1 MRCRRAARWGSKVS
15 EQKQSDGREPGR
27 VDGGGVAR
35 ALGAY
40 MMRREHVFAEDT
52 IRGAR
57 NAWQSLRLFSL
68 VALVAA
74 LMGVAAW
81 AFLTC
86 LDAVT
91 GFREAHLI
99 CFALLP
105 AVGVFTAWLYRR
117 YGKDAARGNNLV
129 IDCAVS
135 GRRIPPVMAPFTF
148 VCSVATHL
156 AGGSAGREGTAV
168 QIGGTIADAVSHLF
182 KLDEYDHQDLLMAGI
197 SAAFGGVF
205 GTPLAGAFFGMEMCF
220 VGKLQYRAGVYCL
233 LASFVGDAVTT
244 ALGAPR
250 ESYAIGMVPQLGPSS
265 LAFAMLA
272 AVVFGVAARMFSG
285 AIRVVKRFYAVH
297 ITNYLVAAL
306 VGAFVVLGAY
316 AVFGLYD
323 YGGLSSWLVE
333 AGFTGAATP
342 VDALLKLAMTA
353 LTLGAGFQGGE
364 VTPIFGIG
372 ASLGGWLGAAL
383 GYSLGVTPAFG
394 AALGMVGVFGS
405 ALNVPMT
412 TILLGVDLFGGL
424 AAPYFVIV
432 SFVSYLVA
440 GHRGVYPAQRIVT
453 PKWRSLEADQGHT
466 VNEVITDH
474 HEKATRAS

>member
-1 MRCRRAARWGSKVS
+1 MKESDTAAGMEERSVS
-15 EQKQSDGREPGR
+15 ELDGTRAPAR
-27 VDGGGVAR
+27 TSAAIGGYLR
-35 ALGAY
+35 A
-40 MMRREHVFAEDT
+40 REHVFAEDT

-57 NAWQSLRLFSL
+57 NAWKSLRLFSL

-81 AFLTC
+81 AFLTW

-117 YGKDAARGNNLV
+117 YGKDAVRGNNLV

-168 QIGGTIADAVSHLF
+168 QIGGSIADAVSRLF
-182 KLDEYDHQDLLMAGI
+182 KLGEYDHQDLLMAGI

-250 ESYAIGMVPQLGPSS
+250 EGYDIGMVPRLGPSS
-265 LAFAMLA
+265 LAFAVLA
-272 AVVFGVAARMFSG
+272 AV
-285 AIRVVKRFYAVH
+285 
-297 ITNYLVAAL
+297 
-306 VGAFVVLGAY
+306 
-316 AVFGLYD
+316 VFGLYD

-342 VDALLKLAMTA
+342 IDALLKLAMTA

-372 ASLGGWLGAAL
+372 ASLGSWLGAVL

-412 TILLGVDLFGGL
+412 TILLGVDLFGVL

-440 GHRGVYPAQRIVT
+440 GHRGVYPAQRIET

-466 VNEVITDH
+466 VNEVIADH
-474 HEKATRAS
+474 HEKATGERR

>member
-1 MRCRRAARWGSKVS
+1 
-15 EQKQSDGREPGR
+15 
-27 VDGGGVAR
+27 
-35 ALGAY
+35 
-40 MMRREHVFAEDT
+40 
-52 IRGAR
+52 
-57 NAWQSLRLFSL
+57 
-68 VALVAA
+68 
-74 LMGVAAW
+74 
-81 AFLTC
+81 
-86 LDAVT
+86 
-91 GFREAHLI
+91 
-99 CFALLP
+99 
-105 AVGVFTAWLYRR
+105 
-117 YGKDAARGNNLV
+117 
-129 IDCAVS
+129 
-135 GRRIPPVMAPFTF
+135 
-148 VCSVATHL
+148 
-156 AGGSAGREGTAV
+156 
-168 QIGGTIADAVSHLF
+168 
-182 KLDEYDHQDLLMAGI
+182 MAGI

-265 LAFAMLA
+265 LAFAVLA
-272 AVVFGVAARMFSG
+272 AVVFGIAARMFSG
-285 AIRVVKRFYAVH
+285 AIRVVKRFYAAH

-306 VGAFVVLGAY
+306 VGAFVVLGTY
-316 AVFGLYD
+316 VVFGLYD

-372 ASLGGWLGAAL
+372 ASLGGWL
-383 GYSLGVTPAFG
+383 G

-466 VNEVITDH
+466 VNEVIADH

>member
-1 MRCRRAARWGSKVS
+1 MKESDTAAGMEERSVS
-15 EQKQSDGREPGR
+15 ELDGTRAP
-27 VDGGGVAR
+27 AR
-35 ALGAY
+35 TSAAIGDYLRA
-40 MMRREHVFAEDT
+40 REHVFAEDT

-57 NAWQSLRLFSL
+57 NAWKSLRLFSL

-99 CFALLP
+99 CFVLLP

-117 YGKDAARGNNLV
+117 YGKDAVRGNNLV

-156 AGGSAGREGTAV
+156 AGGSAGREGAAV
-168 QIGGTIADAVSHLF
+168 QIGGSIADAVSRLF
-182 KLDEYDHQDLLMAGI
+182 KLGEYDHQDLLMAGI

-250 ESYAIGMVPQLGPSS
+250 EGYDIGMVPRLGPSS
-265 LAFAMLA
+265 LAFAVLA
-272 AVVFGVAARMFSG
+272 AVVFGIAARMFSG
-285 AIRVVKRFYAVH
+285 AIRVVKRFYAAH

-306 VGAFVVLGAY
+306 VGAFVVLGTY
-316 AVFGLYD
+316 VVFGLYD
-323 YGGLSSWLVE
+323 YGGLSS
-333 AGFTGAATP
+333 
-342 VDALLKLAMTA
+342 
-353 LTLGAGFQGGE
+353 
-364 VTPIFGIG
+364 
-372 ASLGGWLGAAL
+372 
-383 GYSLGVTPAFG
+383 
-394 AALGMVGVFGS
+394 
-405 ALNVPMT
+405 
-412 TILLGVDLFGGL
+412 
-424 AAPYFVIV
+424 
-432 SFVSYLVA
+432 
-440 GHRGVYPAQRIVT
+440 
-453 PKWRSLEADQGHT
+453 
-466 VNEVITDH
+466 
-474 HEKATRAS
+474 